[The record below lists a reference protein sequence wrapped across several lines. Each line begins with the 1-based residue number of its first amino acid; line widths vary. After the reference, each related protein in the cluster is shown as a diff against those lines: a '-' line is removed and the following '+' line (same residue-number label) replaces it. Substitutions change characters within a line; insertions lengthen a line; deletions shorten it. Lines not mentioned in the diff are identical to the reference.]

1 MAANPGVCLHHTP
14 KAMHSQN
21 TNVSALSQARSVPHI
36 SDNTTHSSLPGQR
49 SLLDYFQRTVSAGE
63 SQSALLSWKTPLH
76 STALDQRRNTD
87 PEPGR
92 QQIFG
97 YRLTQGDQEEGMLCS
112 TLGQRSERSP
122 DKAEAIS
129 HCLPSE
135 ALSKLFSADP
145 QLQQQEV
152 SSSPR
157 QPHVHAYS
165 NHINRKACFY
175 LVKPLSSEVFRLV
188 W

>member
-1 MAANPGVCLHHTP
+1 
-14 KAMHSQN
+14 
-21 TNVSALSQARSVPHI
+21 
-36 SDNTTHSSLPGQR
+36 
-49 SLLDYFQRTVSAGE
+49 
-63 SQSALLSWKTPLH
+63 
-76 STALDQRRNTD
+76 
-87 PEPGR
+87 
-92 QQIFG
+92 
-97 YRLTQGDQEEGMLCS
+97 MLCS

>member
-1 MAANPGVCLHHTP
+1 MQC
-14 KAMHSQN
+14 
-21 TNVSALSQARSVPHI
+21 
-36 SDNTTHSSLPGQR
+36 
-49 SLLDYFQRTVSAGE
+49 
-63 SQSALLSWKTPLH
+63 
-76 STALDQRRNTD
+76 
-87 PEPGR
+87 
-92 QQIFG
+92 
-97 YRLTQGDQEEGMLCS
+97 DQEEGILSS
-112 TLGQRSERSP
+112 TIGQSSERSL

-129 HCLPSE
+129 NCLPSE

-157 QPHVHAYS
+157 RPHVHAYS